1 MTSALATDSYYQAL
15 LGTLREHPSLACFS
29 LAIHI
34 QPAPQPGIPANL
46 LKLCDQVGESGGC
59 QHPCNSTAMRRNDLH
74 PEIAPVV
81 FRCFLG
87 LLGFILPLPRPGW
100 FLTGKG
106 VRLRSVNL
114 PYLEELSRHKP
125 HDSYQILQRLTRLP
139 VRSEDQLRDAASQAF
154 NLISSTSAKPIARPD
169 HPPQVELQSVVT
181 VAAALDTAES
191 PEQAMGT
198 FIEALGIL
206 FDVPSLGLLR
216 PAAGGREYQLRHAWG
231 AAIEEQT
238 FPGAT
243 VERLLLGA
251 KGAISVPAAA
261 QLASL
266 RPGHPVVAGAC
277 ICFGENTDRGIAV
290 CLDKTFRDNELIMA
304 ELLADRLTARL
315 GQISREGE
323 LVDRCEVSE
332 RLMAM
337 ISELALLE
345 TMEEL
350 LDTLLRMAAELL
362 DATCGSV
369 MLIDDERITM
379 RIEAALRMGLTIA
392 RSLPLRVGEGIAGRV
407 AASGQPL
414 LVNDIERD
422 GRVQPT
428 NRPRFRTKSFIS
440 VPLGFKGVVFGV
452 LNLSDKKDNRIFVKE
467 DLDILSTLTGH
478 AAAIIHR
485 SRQMAR
491 TELLEQLSV
500 TDPLTELYNRRFL
513 EKRMH
518 EELNRCMRQSQPLTV
533 MLIDLDHF
541 KCYNDSCGHMDGD
554 TALKKT
560 SRILR
565 SCVREMDVVT
575 RFGGEEFCILLP
587 GTSKEEAMFV
597 AERIRQGIEHEPIKG
612 EELLPGGR
620 LTASI
625 GLASFPDDGTTAN
638 TLIHAADVAL
648 YQAKNGGRNRTTIF
662 QPDEERWQQ
671 KISLRL

>member
-1 MTSALATDSYYQAL
+1 MTSALATDSYHQAV
-15 LGTLREHPSLACFS
+15 LGALREHPSLACFS
-29 LAIHI
+29 FAIHI
-34 QPAPQPGIPANL
+34 QPAQQPGIPAKL
-46 LKLCDQVGESGGC
+46 LKLCELVGEAAGC
-59 QHPCNSTAMRRNDLH
+59 QRSCNITAMRRSDLH

-81 FRCFLG
+81 VRCFLG
-87 LLGFILPLPRPGW
+87 LLGFVIPLPRPGW

-125 HDSYQILQRLTRLP
+125 HDSYRILQRLSTLP
-139 VRSEDQLRDAASQAF
+139 VRSEEQVRGAAGIAFGLIGSLSTTTVPPQA
-154 NLISSTSAKPIARPD
+154 AR
-169 HPPQVELQSVVT
+169 QVELQAIVT
-181 VAAALDTAES
+181 VAAALDRTDDPDLARN
-191 PEQAMGT
+191 T

-206 FDVPSLGLLR
+206 FDVPSLGILEPL
-216 PAAGGREYQLRHAWG
+216 AGRREYALRHAWG
-231 AAIEEQT
+231 APVAEQT
-238 FPGAT
+238 LPSAL
-243 VERLLLGA
+243 VERLLLG
-251 KGAISVPAAA
+251 KKEKIFRPPAVH
-261 QLASL
+261 LAPL
-266 RPGHPVVAGAC
+266 FPGHPVSTGTC
-277 ICFGENTDRGIAV
+277 ICFGEGNGQGIAV
-290 CLDKTFRDNELIMA
+290 CLDKEFCDGEIPMA

-315 GQISREGE
+315 GQLSREEE
-323 LVDRCEVSE
+323 LTDRCEVSE

-337 ISELALLE
+337 ISELAMLD

-369 MLIDDERITM
+369 MLIDEKRITM

-422 GRVQPT
+422 GRVLPT

-440 VPLGFKGVVFGV
+440 VPLAFKGEVFGV
-452 LNLSDKKDNRIFVKE
+452 LNLSDKKENRIFVKE
-467 DLDILSTLTGH
+467 DLDILSTLTSH

-518 EELNRCMRQSQPLTV
+518 EELNRCMRQEQPLTV

-575 RFGGEEFCILLP
+575 RFGGEEFCLLLP

-597 AERIRQGIEHEPIKG
+597 AERIRQGIEREPIKG

-620 LTASI
+620 LTASL

-648 YQAKNGGRNRTTIF
+648 YQAKNAGRNRTTPF
-662 QPDEERWQQ
+662 HPEEERWQQ

>member
-1 MTSALATDSYYQAL
+1 MKALSAPDSYYQAI
-15 LGTLREHPSLACFS
+15 LGTLREHPDLARFS

-34 QPAPQPGIPANL
+34 QPSPRPGLPPKLAR
-46 LKLCDQVGESGGC
+46 LCDPLGERFGC
-59 QHPCNSTAMRRNDLH
+59 RRPCRVAAMRRSDLH
-74 PEIAPVV
+74 PEQAPIV

-87 LLGFILPLPRPGW
+87 LLGFAIPLSRPGW

-106 VRLRSVNL
+106 VRLRTINL
-114 PYLEELSRHKP
+114 AYLEELSRRDAE
-125 HDSYQILQRLTRLP
+125 DSFQILQRISRLP
-139 VRSEDQLRDAASQAF
+139 VLTEEQVRTAAGIAF
-154 NLISSTSAKPIARPD
+154 DLIATRPETRTAPPSAPT
-169 HPPQVELQSVVT
+169 VELQAIVT
-181 VAAALDTAES
+181 VAATLDSAPG
-191 PEQAMGT
+191 PEQALGT
-198 FIEALGIL
+198 FVEAMGIL
-206 FDVPSLGLLR
+206 FDVPSLAILEPLPGGREHALR
-216 PAAGGREYQLRHAWG
+216 PAWG
-231 AAIEEQT
+231 LPVAETPLPAAK
-238 FPGAT
+238 A
-243 VERLLLGA
+243 ERLLRDQR
-251 KGAISVPAAA
+251 KIS
-261 QLASL
+261 QLSPVL
-266 RPGHPVVAGAC
+266 LHLLLPDHPVAAGTG
-277 ICFGENTDRGIAV
+277 ISFGEGSGQRIAL
-290 CLDKTFRDNELIMA
+290 CLGKEFRNGEEFLA

-315 GQISREGE
+315 SQLRREEE
-323 LVDRCEVSE
+323 LTDRAEVSE

-337 ISELALLE
+337 ISELALLD

-369 MLIDDERITM
+369 MLLDEERVTM

-422 GRVQPT
+422 GRVEPT

-440 VPLGFKGVVFGV
+440 VPLAFKGDVFGV
-452 LNLSDKKDNRIFVKE
+452 LNLSDKRDNRIFVKE
-467 DLDILSTLTGH
+467 DLEILSTLTGH

-491 TELLEQLSV
+491 TELLEQLSI

-518 EELNRCMRQSQPLTV
+518 EELNRCLRQDQPLTV

-554 TALKKT
+554 LALKKT

-587 GTSKEEAMFV
+587 GTAKEEALTV
-597 AERIRQGIEHEPIKG
+597 AERIRLGIEHEPIRG
-612 EELLPGGR
+612 EEMLPGGR
-620 LTASI
+620 LTSSI
-625 GLASFPDDGTTAN
+625 GLASFPDDGTTAHA
-638 TLIHAADVAL
+638 LLHAADVAL
-648 YQAKNGGRNRTTIF
+648 YRAKHLGRNRTTPF
-662 QPDEERWQQ
+662 HPEEERWQQ
-671 KISLRL
+671 KIALRL